1 MHAKKD
7 SDKEMLRNFV
17 ALLNEKKSKI
27 QYLTELLD
35 AFKNGRETKNPPVKP
50 KQRKT
55 AESEEKDKE
64 VDVKR
69 AKKEV
74 ISESESEESVE
85 DNYDSEEEKRKRL
98 DEILAVPST
107 SKADFGFLKED
118 TPPRELPKIIKPIAN
133 KTTHSILAIKTDEV
147 DETAE
152 GPSEFQN
159 ENAEKS
165 TTLQFNTQDLLDEF

>member
-1 MHAKKD
+1 MNAKRD
-7 SDKEMLRNFV
+7 NDKEMLKNFM
-17 ALLNEKKSKI
+17 ALLNEKKSRI

-35 AFKNGRETKNPPVKP
+35 AFKNGRETNNPPVKP

-55 AESEEKDKE
+55 AKSEEKDQE

-85 DNYDSEEEKRKRL
+85 ENYDSEEEKRKRL

-118 TPPRELPKIIKPIAN
+118 TPPKELPKIIKPIAN
-133 KTTHSILAIKTDEV
+133 KTSDSILVIKNDE
-147 DETAE
+147 EEKTAE
-152 GPSEFQN
+152 ESSKMQT
-159 ENAEKS
+159 EKP